1 MKYNSISFR
10 ILLSFACFFAVI
22 VFVQLI
28 AQGDSSVVSVEPVL
42 SENPSI
48 GDLLSIDFKTMSFME
63 IMTLLIPVFTL
74 IWGQIAKLLPSIDDA
89 APFPKWLYIV
99 IGGFVIAMSI
109 NFQGFDLGTMIER
122 ILLVLAGAGVY
133 PGVKALHEMSPY
145 QIRLERKVPTVKNK
159 K

>member
-1 MKYNSISFR
+1 M
-10 ILLSFACFFAVI
+10 SFACFFAVI

-109 NFQGFDLGTMIER
+109 NFQGFDLGTLI
-122 ILLVLAGAGVY
+122 VTG
-133 PGVKALHEMSPY
+133 K
-145 QIRLERKVPTVKNK
+145 Q
-159 K
+159 